1 MSDFFSYLCTDKADR
16 YASIHLLYTDH
27 YINRTIIEGV
37 YSDFKEAQKDMRKS
51 FESSKEIWLGTD
63 TSQYHEVI
71 IECHTASAM
80 IYGIDEDYRERGMTW
95 AIEADTVI

>member
-1 MSDFFSYLCTDKADR
+1 MQVY
-16 YASIHLLYTDH
+16 ILLYTDR

-51 FESSKEIWLGTD
+51 FEASKKTWLGTD

-95 AIEADTVI
+95 AIEAATVK

>member
-1 MSDFFSYLCTDKADR
+1 MQVYILLFTDR
-16 YASIHLLYTDH
+16 

-63 TSQYHEVI
+63 TSQYHEVQ
-71 IECHTASAM
+71 IECHTAFAN
-80 IYGIDEDYRERGMTW
+80 IYCIDEDYKERGMIWT
-95 AIEADTVI
+95 IETATVK